1 MSSHAEHISLY
12 FLRFSSG
19 KPTFLAISLVFL
31 KENVR
36 YIGFTK
42 GKHHFPYVLAGICA
56 INLVVVLLLLV
67 VVVAVVA
74 AAAAAAAAAG
84 VVVVVV
90 VFLSIARATLHSK
103 SVGMALLASVLRSV
117 TMTQTD
123 CRRYQIKPK

>member
-1 MSSHAEHISLY
+1 MSSHAERISLY

-36 YIGFTK
+36 DIGFTN

-56 INLVVVLLLLV
+56 INLVVVLV
-67 VVVAVVA
+67 VVVVG
-74 AAAAAAAAAG
+74 G

-90 VFLSIARATLHSK
+90 AVAVAVAVAVVVVVVV
-103 SVGMALLASVLRSV
+103 VGGGGGCGCCS
-117 TMTQTD
+117 
-123 CRRYQIKPK
+123 

>member
-1 MSSHAEHISLY
+1 MLSSHAERISLY

-56 INLVVVLLLLV
+56 INLVVVLLVAAAAAAVVV
-67 VVVAVVA
+67 VVVAVV
-74 AAAAAAAAAG
+74 
-84 VVVVVV
+84 VVVVVAATV
-90 VFLSIARATLHSK
+90 QTVAPFAGEYERAAGSN
-103 SVGMALLASVLRSV
+103 LLV
-117 TMTQTD
+117 
-123 CRRYQIKPK
+123 